1 MREERLR
8 GKGMNRTKSVSAYEE
23 ACRYLPG
30 GVNSPV
36 RAFRAVGGGPVFA
49 RRGKGARIEDIDG
62 NEYVDFVCSWGPL
75 ILGHAHPAVIGDI
88 QAVAT
93 QGTTFG
99 MPTEGE
105 TELARRVVAYVPSV
119 EKVRFVSS
127 GTEAAMSAIRLARAF
142 TGRSKIVKFA
152 GCYHGHSDSLLVKA
166 GSGAATFG
174 TPDSPGVPEALAR
187 ETLVLPYNDLE
198 AVEGALSAHG
208 SEVAAVLLE
217 PVAANMG
224 LVLPRPGFLEG
235 LRKTCSRHGAL
246 LIFDEVITGFRIGLG
261 GAQEHYGVLPDLTC
275 LGKVLGGGLPLA
287 AFGGRREILDRLSP
301 DGPVY
306 QAGTLSGNPLA
317 VAAGLAT
324 LTELSKPGF
333 FSALH
338 EKTARFVEAARDAA
352 REAGV
357 KVVIPSLGSMFTV
370 FFREG
375 PVEDFDSALECDR
388 ERFARFH
395 RVLLDEGIYWPPS
408 QFEVCFVSAAHGE
421 AEFDRALVGLRK
433 AFRAV
438 CK

>member
-1 MREERLR
+1 
-8 GKGMNRTKSVSAYEE
+8 
-23 ACRYLPG
+23 
-30 GVNSPV
+30 
-36 RAFRAVGGGPVFA
+36 VFA
-49 RRGKGARIEDIDG
+49 RRGRGARIEDVDG

-75 ILGHAHPAVIGDI
+75 ILGHAHPAVVERIRAI
-88 QAVAT
+88 AT
-93 QGTTFG
+93 DGTTFG

-105 TELARRVVAYVPSV
+105 TELAREVVARVPSV

-142 TGRSKIVKFA
+142 TGRPKIVKFA

-174 TPDSPGVPEALAR
+174 SPDSPGVPDALAR

-198 AVEGALSAHG
+198 AVERAFGACG
-208 SEVAAVLLE
+208 PEVAAVLLE

-224 LVLPRPGFLEG
+224 LVLPKPGFLEG
-235 LRKTCSRHGAL
+235 LREICSRHGAL
-246 LIFDEVITGFRIGLG
+246 LIFDEVITGFRLGLG

-287 AFGGRREILDRLSP
+287 AFGGRGEILDRLSP

-317 VAAGLAT
+317 VGAGLAT
-324 LTELSKPGF
+324 LREIAKPGF
-333 FSALH
+333 FASLN
-338 EKTARFVEAARDAA
+338 EKTARFVEAVRQAARDAGA
-352 REAGV
+352 
-357 KVVIPSLGSMFTV
+357 KVEIPCLGSMFTV

-375 PVEDFDSALECDR
+375 PVEDFGSAVGCDR

-395 RVLLDEGIYWPPS
+395 RVLLEEGVYWPPS
-408 QFEVCFVSAAHGE
+408 QFEVCFVSAAHGD
-421 AEFDRALVGLRK
+421 AEFGQALEGLQE

-438 CK
+438 RE

>member
-1 MREERLR
+1 
-8 GKGMNRTKSVSAYEE
+8 MNRMKSLRAYEE
-23 ACRYLPG
+23 ACMYLPG

-75 ILGHAHPAVIGDI
+75 ILGHAYPSVIERI
-88 QAVAT
+88 QAIAAD
-93 QGTTFG
+93 GTTFG
-99 MPTEGE
+99 MPTEAE
-105 TELARRVVAYVPSV
+105 TELARMVVAHVPSV

-142 TGRSKIVKFA
+142 TGRPKIVKFA
-152 GCYHGHSDSLLVKA
+152 GCYHGHSDAVLVKA

-174 TPDSPGVPEALAR
+174 TPDSPGVLDALAR
-187 ETLVLPYNDLE
+187 ETLVLPYNDLG
-198 AVEGALSAHG
+198 AVERTLGACG

-235 LRKTCSRHGAL
+235 LREMCCRHGAL
-246 LIFDEVITGFRIGLG
+246 LIFDEVITGFRLGLG
-261 GAQEHYGVLPDLTC
+261 GAQAYFGVVPDLTC

-324 LTELSKPGF
+324 LGELSKPGF

-338 EKTARFVEAARDAA
+338 DKAAHFVEAVRETAQEEGAR
-352 REAGV
+352 
-357 KVVIPSLGSMFTV
+357 VVIPSIGSMFTV

-375 PVEDFDSALECDR
+375 PVVDFESALECDR

-395 RVLLDEGIYWPPS
+395 RVLLEEGVYWPPS

-421 AEFDRALVGLRK
+421 AELSEALEGLRK

-438 CK
+438 SG

>member
-1 MREERLR
+1 
-8 GKGMNRTKSVSAYEE
+8 MNRTKSVGAYEE
-23 ACRYLPG
+23 ACKYLPG

-36 RAFRAVGGGPVFA
+36 RAFRAVGGAPVFA
-49 RRGKGARIEDIDG
+49 RRGRGARIEDIDG
-62 NEYVDFVCSWGPL
+62 NQYVDFVCSWGPL
-75 ILGHAHPAVIGDI
+75 ILGHAHPAVVERIRAIAAG
-88 QAVAT
+88 
-93 QGTTFG
+93 GTTFG

-105 TELARRVVAYVPSV
+105 TDLAREVVARVPSV

-142 TGRSKIVKFA
+142 TGRPKIVKFA

-174 TPDSPGVPEALAR
+174 APDSPGVPDALAR
-187 ETLVLPYNDLE
+187 ETLVLPYNDLD
-198 AVEGALSAHG
+198 AVERALGACG
-208 SEVAAVLLE
+208 PEVAAVLLE

-224 LVLPRPGFLEG
+224 LVPPKPGFLEG
-235 LRKTCSRHGAL
+235 LREICNRHGAL
-246 LIFDEVITGFRIGLG
+246 LIFDEVITGFRLGLG

-317 VAAGLAT
+317 VGAGLAT
-324 LTELSKPGF
+324 LRELVKPGF
-333 FSALH
+333 FSSLH
-338 EKTARFVEAARDAA
+338 DKTARFVEAVRKTAHDT
-352 REAGV
+352 GV
-357 KVVIPSLGSMFTV
+357 RVEIPCLGSMFTV
-370 FFREG
+370 FFRKEG
-375 PVEDFDSALECDR
+375 PVTDFASALRCDR

-395 RVLLDEGIYWPPS
+395 RVLLEEGVYWPPS
-408 QFEVCFVSAAHGE
+408 QFEVCFVSAAHGD
-421 AEFDRALVGLRK
+421 AEFGQALEGLRK

-438 CK
+438 RD